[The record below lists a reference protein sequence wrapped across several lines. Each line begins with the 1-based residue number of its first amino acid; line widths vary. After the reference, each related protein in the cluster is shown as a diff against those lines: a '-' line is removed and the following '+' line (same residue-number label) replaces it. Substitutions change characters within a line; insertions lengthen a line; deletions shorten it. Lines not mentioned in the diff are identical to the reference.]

1 MVWLLRL
8 RLGWLAEGYILC
20 GIWCWG
26 CGWVG
31 GGWLCHEGIGVS
43 ATDGCVLIVFL
54 IYCLYVGFTPPAR
67 SFKQPYGGSLRHR
80 LSVRFWVQFRFQINI
95 TKQVFVVLAYPLF
108 SRSCYSAAVSFR
120 LLYRS
125 ILSTSNSLAGRAAA
139 DDAVGRR
146 VGVRLVC
153 ATVGFMRFVRVVVPL
168 LLFVPY
174 KF

>member
-1 MVWLLRL
+1 VCDS
-8 RLGWLAEGYILC
+8 G
-20 GIWCWG
+20 
-26 CGWVG
+26 
-31 GGWLCHEGIGVS
+31 
-43 ATDGCVLIVFL
+43 
-54 IYCLYVGFTPPAR
+54 
-67 SFKQPYGGSLRHR
+67 
-80 LSVRFWVQFRFQINI
+80 FRFQINI
-95 TKQVFVVLAYPLF
+95 TVKQVFVVLAYPLF

-125 ILSTSNSLAGRAAA
+125 NTTTPRTRLAGRAAA